1 MRLAVLSDIHGN
13 LTALEAVLDDLKRA
27 GGADRTWFLG
37 DYVMAGPRPAEC
49 MRIVRELQK
58 ASPKTV
64 EVIGGNTDRYL
75 VTGKRRGDKPK
86 NAEDWGKFA
95 GQLRWGA
102 ERFAW
107 NIERMSWEDAEYLQK
122 TLGRELE
129 LDVPGYGWVIGF
141 HGGPDNDELTLW
153 PDLPDEQVL
162 DALYGSE
169 GRLALCGHTHR
180 PMDRTIGRW
189 RVVNVGS
196 IGLSNGDTHA
206 SYVILTFDDS
216 RLEVDLR
223 QVEYD
228 REAVIRDMEA
238 QKHPDTEW
246 VAQVLRNGKTE

>member
-13 LTALEAVLDDLKRA
+13 QLALEAVLDDLKQA

-37 DYVMAGPRPAEC
+37 DYVVAGPRPAEC
-49 MRIVRELQK
+49 MRIVRDLHK

-75 VTGKRRGDKPK
+75 VTGKRRGDKPDK
-86 NAEDWGKFA
+86 AEEWGKFA
-95 GQLRWGA
+95 ERLRWTA

-107 NIERMSWEDAEYLQK
+107 IVERITWDDAEYLQK

-141 HGGPDNDELTLW
+141 HGGPGDDELCLW
-153 PDLPDEQVL
+153 PDLPDDLVL

-180 PMDRTIGRW
+180 AMDRTVGNW

-196 IGLSNGDTHA
+196 IGLSNGDTRA
-206 SYVILTFDDS
+206 SYAIITFEGDHADV
-216 RLEVDLR
+216 ELR
-223 QVEYD
+223 RVEYD
-228 REAVIRDMEA
+228 REAVIQDMEA
-238 QKHPDTEW
+238 QKQPDAEW
-246 VAQVLRNGKTE
+246 VAQVLRNGKAE